1 MTQIRTARFAIGQ
14 AVRHRDDAFKGVVMD
29 VDQTYAGPAVDLG
42 LLQADQPFYR
52 VFALGD
58 DGGFIAYAAESSLEA
73 GGRALDPGD
82 IARWFATDDQGHHAP
97 LDAGLH

>member
-1 MTQIRTARFAIGQ
+1 MTQIHTARYAIGQ
-14 AVRHRDDAFKGVVMD
+14 AVSHREGAFKGVVMD
-29 VDQTYAGPAVDLG
+29 VDPGYAGPAVDLG
-42 LLQADQPFYR
+42 VLEADQPFYR

-73 GGRALDPGD
+73 GGLTLDPVE
-82 IARWFATDDQGHHAP
+82 IAQWFTTDADGHHAP

>member
-1 MTQIRTARFAIGQ
+1 MIQIRTARFAIGQ

-29 VDQTYAGPAVDLG
+29 VDQAYAGPDVDLG

-52 VFALGD
+52 IFALGD

-73 GGRALDPGD
+73 GGLTLDPVE
-82 IARWFATDDQGHHAP
+82 IARWFTTDAEGHHAP

>member
-1 MTQIRTARFAIGQ
+1 MPQIRTARFAVGQ
-14 AVRHRDDAFKGVVMD
+14 AVRHCDDAFNGVVMD
-29 VDQTYAGPAVDLG
+29 VDPGYAGPAVDLG
-42 LLQADQPFYR
+42 VLQADQPFYR

-73 GGRALDPGD
+73 GDLALDPGE
-82 IARWFATDDQGHHAP
+82 IARWFATDAQGHHAP